1 MCGLYRAPTVQRWIA
16 LWGKF
21 HLQPNSVSFWPKLP
35 EHGLSCIRLHHLA
48 PLMSKACLSGVWCVH
63 VWESGVFALGLYYSC
78 FCWLLFLYHYR
89 WWQLHLFFY
98 TSASMKDTLC
108 TELVD
113 RRMRVEG
120 AGHRCWLIILFNE
133 LKSEHCVRC
142 TYI

>member
-1 MCGLYRAPTVQRWIA
+1 MLAIIFVS
-16 LWGKF
+16 
-21 HLQPNSVSFWPKLP
+21 LQVVAVASFFF
-35 EHGLSCIRLHHLA
+35 I
-48 PLMSKACLSGVWCVH
+48 MSARV
-63 VWESGVFALGLYYSC
+63 
-78 FCWLLFLYHYR
+78 
-89 WWQLHLFFY
+89 
-98 TSASMKDTLC
+98 KDTLC